1 MIPLNNSKIINN
13 RLLNDLDYV
22 ARYNKIIQTH
32 NRTNLQCIYN
42 FDEIQAVSPI
52 ETLRNIDKIGISK

>member
-13 RLLNDLDYV
+13 GLLNDLDYV

-32 NRTNLQCIYN
+32 NRTNL
-42 FDEIQAVSPI
+42 
-52 ETLRNIDKIGISK
+52 